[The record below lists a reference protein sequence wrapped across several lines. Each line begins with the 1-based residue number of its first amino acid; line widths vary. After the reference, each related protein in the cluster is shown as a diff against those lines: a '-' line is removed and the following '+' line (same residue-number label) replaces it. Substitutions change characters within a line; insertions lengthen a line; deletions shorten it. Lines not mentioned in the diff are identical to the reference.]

1 MRIASNRTSALAIG
15 LALITMAGCTSAGTR
30 QAGASTS
37 AAVQQPGG
45 GMMGAGTSTGA
56 QPSGGMMGG
65 GTYQYSTLS
74 CASPANLPGR
84 TVTVT
89 LADMGM
95 NRMMGGTAPLGA
107 HMMLRAT
114 PAAVPAGQV
123 TLVVDNLGWRTH
135 ELVIL
140 PLAAGSVAGR
150 RTPGSDGKVD
160 EAGSLGEASAS
171 CAGAA
176 GGGIKAGTVGWVTV
190 TLPAGHYEFVC
201 NLANHYADG
210 MYQEFVVNGS

>member
-1 MRIASNRTSALAIG
+1 
-15 LALITMAGCTSAGTR
+15 
-30 QAGASTS
+30 
-37 AAVQQPGG
+37 
-45 GMMGAGTSTGA
+45 MMGAGTSTGA
-56 QPSGGMMGG
+56 QPGGGMMGG

-74 CASPANLPGR
+74 GAPPANLPGR

-107 HMMLRAT
+107 HMMLRVS
-114 PAAVPAGQV
+114 PAAVPAGLV

-171 CAGAA
+171 CAGGA
-176 GGGIKAGTVGWVTV
+176 GDGIKAGSVGWGTV
-190 TLPAGHYEFVC
+190 TLPAGHYELVC